1 MTNEQLYL
9 AIGIP
14 ILFNAGMVAILMFVI
29 SMNKTNINAR
39 MTSMESRMTSIESR
53 MLALEKRMT
62 DFEASMGA
70 RFDLIMGRLV
80 ELEKEIL
87 KR

>member
-1 MTNEQLYL
+1 MTNERLYL

-14 ILFNAGMVAILMFVI
+14 ILFNAAMVAILMFVI
-29 SMNKTNINAR
+29 SMTNTNINAR
-39 MTSMESRMTSIESR
+39 MTSMGSR

-70 RFDLIMGRLV
+70 LFDLIMGRLV